1 MVEILKNTKN
11 MTKDEWLKWRDKGI
25 GGSDVSIICGLNK
38 FKSVLELWMEKLG
51 YVEHKEAGESAYW
64 GTVLEP
70 IVREEFTNRTGL
82 KVDTIN
88 SILKHPKYDFMLA
101 NIDGIV
107 NDPIYG
113 KCLFEAKT
121 TSAYMQE
128 QWKDDLIPKGYMLQ
142 IQHYMAVTGYERT
155 FIAVLI
161 GGNTFKYKVIERDDE
176 LIEMIIKLEKQFWEN
191 VKNNTPPNVDGSES
205 SSNLLNILYP
215 KANKEN
221 QITLPLEAEKLIEQY
236 YSNKTKEKEFAELKD
251 EAVNKLKM
259 LVGNNEIGTINNSIV
274 SWKNVCSERLD
285 SKRLKEELPEVYK
298 KYLKKTET
306 RRFMIK

>member
-64 GTVLEP
+64 GSVLEP

-128 QWKDDLIPKGYMLQ
+128 QWKDDLIPEGYMLQ

-191 VKNNTPPNVDGSES
+191 VKNNTPPSVDGSES

-251 EAVNKLKM
+251 EAINKLKM
-259 LVGNNEIGTINNSIV
+259 LVGNNEFGTINNSIV

>member
-1 MVEILKNTKN
+1 MVQILKNTEN

-38 FKSVLELWMEKLG
+38 FKSALELWMEKLG

-82 KVDTIN
+82 EVDTIN

-121 TSAYMQE
+121 TTAYMQE
-128 QWKDDLIPKGYMLQ
+128 QWKDDLIPEGYMLQ
-142 IQHYMAVTGYERT
+142 IQHYMAVTGYKRT

-191 VKNNTPPNVDGSES
+191 VKNNTFPSVDGSES

-215 KANKEN
+215 KAIKEN

>member
-38 FKSVLELWMEKLG
+38 FKSALELWMEKLG

-82 KVDTIN
+82 EVDTIN

-128 QWKDDLIPKGYMLQ
+128 QWKDDLIPEGYMLQ
-142 IQHYMAVTGYERT
+142 IQHYMAVTGYKRT

-191 VKNNTPPNVDGSES
+191 VKNNTPPSVDSSES

-236 YSNKTKEKEFAELKD
+236 YLNKTKEKEFAELKD